1 MDRGVW
7 CRRGINEKSRKVD
20 LDTATYFDK
29 YSPILH
35 SQSAI
40 SALVEVL
47 LYQKKY
53 YAKSTPIPNLEK

>member
-1 MDRGVW
+1 V
-7 CRRGINEKSRKVD
+7 SRSTF
-20 LDTATYFDK
+20 LDFEAATYFDK